1 MITRDE
7 FRKVWSETIRNTDR
21 VLDLIEQGY
30 EGYRFKMWYY
40 DSEAYILNKKEGILI
55 NWYKISHIGRCLFI
69 SHDISLEKLI
79 EMFNELIDELDEE
92 A

>member
-30 EGYRFKMWYY
+30 EGYRFKC
-40 DSEAYILNKKEGILI
+40 GIMI
-55 NWYKISHIGRCLFI
+55 ARSTY
-69 SHDISLEKLI
+69 
-79 EMFNELIDELDEE
+79 
-92 A
+92 